1 MVSHKTKQNIY
12 DVYFSQSCKKVSHKR
27 KTFLSLLF
35 ENLQNWLFL
44 KTWNFDGTTSSV
56 PCVHPSLQHLHKL
69 HPTIPQLL
77 SSLPHYREGNH
88 DEPTQKVSMFVHLT
102 TEQFTTLL
110 DRYQKLQAN
119 ISAFLHHHTPLTSVC
134 SFPSSSSNSS
144 TLEMKLGDFYK
155 NHQIWRHI
163 LFAHPTCVWW

>member
-1 MVSHKTKQNIY
+1 
-12 DVYFSQSCKKVSHKR
+12 
-27 KTFLSLLF
+27 
-35 ENLQNWLFL
+35 
-44 KTWNFDGTTSSV
+44 V

-69 HPTIPQLL
+69 HPTIPRLL

-88 DEPTQKVSMFVHLT
+88 EEPTQKVSMFVHLT

-110 DRYQKLQAN
+110 DCYQKQQAN

-155 NHQIWRHI
+155 ITNFEDMSCFPI
-163 LFAHPTCVWW
+163 LLCMMVAMTNCFFF